1 MGMDEGIRK
10 RIFEPFFTTK
20 DIGHGTGLGLSV
32 VYGIVE
38 NHNGFIDVESK
49 PHSGTSFRLYFP
61 LADCSEKPAAEQ
73 IVKTGFETTARSNGY
88 GTILVVEDEQNMI
101 KLLCRVLE
109 RLGYKILTASD
120 GETAVDIYQHSK
132 EAIDVV
138 VLDLGLP
145 KMMGREVLHRIK
157 NENPDAKVVIATGY
171 LEPALKA
178 EIDRA
183 GVKYFL
189 SKPYRPDDVVQA
201 LQCLI
206 ERES

>member
-1 MGMDEGIRK
+1 
-10 RIFEPFFTTK
+10 
-20 DIGHGTGLGLSV
+20 
-32 VYGIVE
+32 
-38 NHNGFIDVESK
+38 
-49 PHSGTSFRLYFP
+49 
-61 LADCSEKPAAEQ
+61 
-73 IVKTGFETTARSNGY
+73 
-88 GTILVVEDEQNMI
+88 
-101 KLLCRVLE
+101 
-109 RLGYKILTASD
+109 
-120 GETAVDIYQHSK
+120 
-132 EAIDVV
+132 